1 MPYIIKSTIK
11 AAKNPNNK
19 GINFDILFLKRVKM
33 KNLAYNKRPK
43 SFQDFIGQAH
53 LFGENAPFMRLILTR
68 KIPHSFFFGPP
79 GSGKTSAA
87 MLIAKAMDYPFY
99 PLNATNFKAE
109 DLRGILKTHHHTLQ
123 KPLIFI
129 DEVHRLSKTQ
139 QEMLLPVMENN
150 QALLLG
156 ASTENPYFALT
167 QAIRSRS
174 MVFEFYPLSKEDLE
188 KILESY
194 ALEAEVKDFLIQT
207 SGGDARA
214 MLNLLDCALS
224 TDLPLN
230 IELLESFRKTSLSG
244 TSELDTHYN
253 LISAMIK
260 SIRGSDENAAIYYLA
275 RLIVGGENPEFIARR
290 LVILASEDIGNAN
303 PNALNLANSTMQSVA
318 KIGYPEAR
326 ILLAQCVI
334 YLSASPKSNSAYC
347 AIDKAIS
354 YVEKNPNEPIPPHIL
369 QFHKNYL
376 YPHDFGGFVEQKY
389 LNKDLKFVE
398 WLPKGFEKTL
408 KEWLDK
414 IQGKEGKE

>member
-1 MPYIIKSTIK
+1 ME
-11 AAKNPNNK
+11 
-19 GINFDILFLKRVKM
+19 D
-33 KNLAYNKRPK
+33 LAYNKRPK
-43 SFQDFIGQAH
+43 NFQQFIGQTH
-53 LFGENAPFMRLILTR
+53 LFGKNAPLMQLISKR

-87 MLIAKAMDYPFY
+87 ILIAKTMDYPFY
-99 PLNATNFKAE
+99 TFNATHFKSE
-109 DLRGILKTHHHTLQ
+109 DLRNILKNHQNTLQ

-129 DEVHRLSKTQ
+129 DEVHRLNKPQ
-139 QEMLLPVMENN
+139 QEMLLPIMENH
-150 QALLLG
+150 QALILG

-174 MVFEFYPLSKEDLE
+174 MVFEFKPLNTKELRQ
-188 KILESY
+188 ILEPF
-194 ALEAEVKDFLIQT
+194 ALSQEVQDFLIQT

-214 MLNLLDCALS
+214 MLNLLDCAQS
-224 TDLPLN
+224 TQLPLS
-230 IELLESFRKTSLSG
+230 IELLRSLRKTSLSG

-275 RLIVGGENPEFIARR
+275 CLIQGGENPEFIARR
-290 LVILASEDIGNAN
+290 LVVLASEDIGNAN

-326 ILLAQCVI
+326 IILSQCVI
-334 YLSASPKSNSAYC
+334 YLCASPKSNCAYL
-347 AIDKAIS
+347 AINAALD
-354 YVEKNPNEPIPPHIL
+354 YVEKHSNEEIPTHIQ
-369 QFHKNYL
+369 QFHENYL
-376 YPHDFGGFVEQKY
+376 YPHDFGGYVKQRY
-389 LNKDLKFVE
+389 LNKDLKFVK

-414 IQGKEGKE
+414 IKGV

>member
-1 MPYIIKSTIK
+1 
-11 AAKNPNNK
+11 
-19 GINFDILFLKRVKM
+19 M

-43 SFQDFIGQAH
+43 SFQDFIGQSH
-53 LFGENAPFMRLILTR
+53 LFGENAPLMRLILSG

-87 MLIAKAMDYPFY
+87 ILIARAIDSPFY
-99 PLNATNFKAE
+99 SLNATSFKSE
-109 DLRGILKTHHHTLQ
+109 ELRAILKKYQNTLQ

-129 DEVHRLSKTQ
+129 DEVHRLNKAQ
-139 QEMLLPVMENN
+139 QEILLPIMENY
-150 QALLLG
+150 QALILG
-156 ASTENPYFALT
+156 ASTENPYFVLT

-174 MVFEFYPLSKEDLE
+174 MVFEFYPLEKKDLE
-188 KILESY
+188 NILKPY
-194 ALEAEVKDFLIQT
+194 ALSSEIQDFLIQT

-224 TDLPLN
+224 TELPLN
-230 IELLESFRKTSLSG
+230 VELLETFRKTNLSG

-275 RLIVGGENPEFIARR
+275 RLISGGENPEFIARR

-303 PNALNLANSTMQSVA
+303 PNALNLANSTLQSVA

-326 ILLAQCVI
+326 IILAQCVI
-334 YLSASPKSNSAYC
+334 YLSSSPKSNSAYC
-347 AIDKAIS
+347 AIDKALK
-354 YVEKNPNEPIPPHIL
+354 YVEQNPNEPIPPNIV
-369 QFHKNYL
+369 QFNKNYL

-389 LNKDLKFVE
+389 LHKDLKFVE

-414 IQGKEGKE
+414 IKGRE